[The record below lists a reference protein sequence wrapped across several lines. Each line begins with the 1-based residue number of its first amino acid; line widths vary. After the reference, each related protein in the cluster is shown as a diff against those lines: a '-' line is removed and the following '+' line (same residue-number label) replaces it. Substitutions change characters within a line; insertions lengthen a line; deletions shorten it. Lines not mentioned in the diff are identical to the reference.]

1 MRRALL
7 LVLAAGCGDNLR
19 ANGGGLDAA
28 LVADAPAV
36 DALAD
41 APAVDAPTD
50 AAAVDAGPDAA
61 PDDAA
66 PPDGDGLDGPAPIDA
81 AADATCTTTVTG
93 FALAAGVH
101 VPLCSQVVYDTN
113 PPTSGAHYP
122 TWAKY
127 KAYTARV
134 GRPFW
139 VHDLEHGAVVVTYNC
154 PGGCDAEVAALTAYL
169 AARPAD
175 PLCSAAVRNRFVVT
189 PDPELDVRFAASAW
203 GFALESDCF
212 DLPALGAF
220 IDAHYAHAP
229 ENLCADGVDVLDP
242 AAGFPPNCP

>member
-1 MRRALL
+1 VL
-7 LVLAAGCGDNLR
+7 LAAACGDNLR
-19 ANGGGLDAA
+19 ADPPDAVSA
-28 LVADAPAV
+28 ADARAV
-36 DALAD
+36 DAAAID
-41 APAVDAPTD
+41 APPD
-50 AAAVDAGPDAA
+50 AAAIDAVLDDAPDAAIDAAPGDDAA
-61 PDDAA
+61 PD
-66 PPDGDGLDGPAPIDA
+66 
-81 AADATCTTTVTG
+81 ADTCGTTVTG
-93 FALAAGVH
+93 FPLAAGLH
-101 VPLCSQVVYDTN
+101 VPVCSQVVYDTN

-127 KAYTARV
+127 KAYAGRV

-154 PGGCDAEVAALTAYL
+154 PGGCDAEVAALVAFL

-175 PLCSAAVRNRFVVT
+175 PLCTAAVRNRFVVT

-203 GFALESDCF
+203 GFALESSCF

-242 AAGFPPNCP
+242 SAGFPPNCP